1 MYYISVLACRT
12 EVKVFHFQIM
22 SNSCRQSPPPPLP
35 PSPALLYCALQGALA
50 LRESASSMR

>member
-12 EVKVFHFQIM
+12 EEKVYHFQIM
-22 SNSCRQSPPPPLP
+22 SNSCRQSPPPPLL
-35 PSPALLYCALQGALA
+35 SMFVDIYCALQGALA

>member
-22 SNSCRQSPPPPLP
+22 SNSCRQSPPP
-35 PSPALLYCALQGALA
+35 LLSMCALQGALA